1 LIKVTIVPRGKA
13 LGAAWYLPEERQITP
28 SQAILDD
35 ICSLLAGRAAEELF
49 LGHISTGAAND
60 LERVTKQAY
69 AMVVYYGMSEKL
81 PNISYYDSTGRE
93 YGFTKPFSDDRAKM
107 IDDEVSR
114 IISEQYERAKSL
126 LKQYAEGHEQLANIL
141 ISREV
146 IFTEDVEQIFGKRQW
161 TSRTDEIL
169 AAKSAEAA
177 QAEAKEIAENAEVAE
192 ERAKENTKIEEET
205 EGEKK
210 YPSNMPPLPNE

>member
-1 LIKVTIVPRGKA
+1 MPRGKA

-81 PNISYYDSTGRE
+81 PNISYYDSTGQE
-93 YGFTKPFSDDRAKM
+93 YGFAKPFSDDRAKM
-107 IDDEVSR
+107 IDEEVSR
-114 IISEQYERAKSL
+114 IINEQYERAKAL
-126 LKQYAEGHEQLANIL
+126 LKQYSQGHKELSDIL

-146 IFTEDVEQIFGKRQW
+146 IFTEDVEHIFGKRQW

-169 AAKSAEAA
+169 AAKSAEAE
-177 QAEAKEIAENAEVAE
+177 QAEQKEIAENAEIE
-192 ERAKENTKIEEET
+192 SERKNKDSKENAHKKENT
-205 EGEKK
+205 
-210 YPSNMPPLPNE
+210 YPANMPPLPQK